1 MVTEVC
7 NFSSLR
13 VRGRRKEKS
22 KRGKRKKQKKLDL
35 RKRVKKS
42 KNNTQKKRTNPRGKK
57 RKETKRRELN
67 SLTFQTHLSFT
78 LYTHTH
84 NKKTL

>member
-42 KNNTQKKRTNPRGKK
+42 KNNNKKSGTWNPRGKK
-57 RKETKRRELN
+57 ERRTNEGN
-67 SLTFQTHLSFT
+67 
-78 LYTHTH
+78 
-84 NKKTL
+84 

>member
-1 MVTEVC
+1 
-7 NFSSLR
+7 

-42 KNNTQKKRTNPRGKK
+42 KNNNKKSGTWNPRGKK
-57 RKETKRRELN
+57 ERRTNEEGD
-67 SLTFQTHLSFT
+67 
-78 LYTHTH
+78 
-84 NKKTL
+84 

>member
-22 KRGKRKKQKKLDL
+22 EREKRKKQKKIDV

-42 KNNTQKKRTNPRGKK
+42 KTTTHWNPRGKK